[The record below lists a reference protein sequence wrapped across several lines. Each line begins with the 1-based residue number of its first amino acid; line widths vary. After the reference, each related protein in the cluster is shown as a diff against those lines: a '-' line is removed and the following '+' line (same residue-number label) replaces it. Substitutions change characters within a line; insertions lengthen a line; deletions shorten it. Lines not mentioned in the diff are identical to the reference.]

1 MSKTWLNEVSMMRPV
16 LLVLL
21 VTYHAFAPYC
31 GAWIMPD
38 GIDEVVAYEWFALL
52 AYAFMLEGFVFI
64 SGYIFAFQILE
75 KHKFKTFSSLLRNK
89 FQRLIIP
96 GMIFSFLYLCL
107 FKGEEQ
113 PYWKVVYDIIL
124 GIGHLWYL
132 PCLFWCFM
140 IQYVLITENFS
151 PKLVGFVLIVLC
163 FFSFVPFPFRL
174 NKVCYYMIFFY
185 GGGISYKHNDA
196 IKKYA
201 TRKNI
206 AMAWVLFLLLFVI
219 LNLFIKTNQDIVQH
233 SDSFIVRNALCGT
246 NSLLK
251 ALLGWSGII
260 TLYLSSTLYC
270 MKHRIS
276 TIIIK
281 IGSCGYGVY
290 VIHQFILVYLYRYTS
305 FPQLTG
311 TLLMPWGG
319 LFITIF
325 ASVLLT
331 MCIRQFDFGKKYL

>member
-1 MSKTWLNEVSMMRPV
+1 MSKTWLNEVSLMRPV

-52 AYAFMLEGFVFI
+52 AYAFMLEGFIFI
-64 SGYIFAFQILE
+64 SGYIFTFQIIE

-96 GMIFSFLYLCL
+96 GMMFSFLYLCL
-107 FKGEEQ
+107 FKSEEQ
-113 PYWKVVYDIIL
+113 PYWKVVYDIIS

-140 IQYVLITENFS
+140 IQYVLITKKVSLKFVGIVFS
-151 PKLVGFVLIVLC
+151 ILC
-163 FFSFVPFPFRL
+163 FFSFVQIPFQL
-174 NKVCYYMIFFY
+174 GKVFYYMMFFY
-185 GGGISYKHNDA
+185 GGGICYKYSNI

-201 TRKNI
+201 TNRYI
-206 AMAWVLFLLLFVI
+206 AIVWVLFSLSFVI
-219 LNLFIKTNQDIVQH
+219 LNVFMEANKDIIQY
-233 SDSFIVRNALCGT
+233 SDSFVVRNALRGL
-246 NSLLK
+246 NNLSK
-251 ALLGWSGII
+251 ALLGWNGIVA
-260 TLYLSSTLYC
+260 LYLTCIPYC
-270 MKHRIS
+270 KKHRIS
-276 TIIIK
+276 PIIIK

-290 VIHQFILVYLYRYTS
+290 VIHQFVLVYLYRYTS
-305 FPQLTG
+305 FPQITG

-319 LFITIF
+319 LFITVIV
-325 ASVLLT
+325 SVLLT
-331 MCIRQFDFGKKYL
+331 IGIRQFDFGKKYL